1 MQKADRSFMQMMGVL
16 ALALVFTGCSSS
28 PSTDQN
34 SSASGP
40 DANKGKSALAKVF
53 ETSKPVTVLEGT
65 AIPVTL
71 DQAISSEDNHTGD
84 DFEASVSAAIVVDG
98 KTVIP
103 KGARAK
109 GRIVEAKSSGRL
121 NNPARLELTL
131 TSVEVGGSSYD
142 IDTSDSKTVGKS
154 HKKRN
159 IIFIGGGTAAG
170 AIIGGIVG
178 GGKGAAIGGALGAG
192 GGTAAAA
199 ATGKKQIRLPAET
212 RLSFTLSQPVTI
224 KVKD

>member
-1 MQKADRSFMQMMGVL
+1 MQNADRVFMRTMGVL
-16 ALALVFTGCSSS
+16 ALALAMAGCGSSS
-28 PSTDQN
+28 DSN
-34 SSASGP
+34 SSSTSGP
-40 DANKGKSALAKVF
+40 DAKKEKSALAKIF
-53 ETSKPVTVLEGT
+53 ETSKPVIVPDGTVI
-65 AIPVTL
+65 AVTL
-71 DQAISSEDNHTGD
+71 DQAISSESNRTGD
-84 DFEASVSAAIVVDG
+84 DFDASVSAPISVDG

-121 NNPARLELTL
+121 KDPARLELTL
-131 TSVEVGGSSYD
+131 TSIEVGGSSYD
-142 IDTSDSKTVGKS
+142 IDTSDSKSSGKS
-154 HKKRN
+154 HTKRN
-159 IIFIGGGTAAG
+159 VIFIGGGTAAG

-199 ATGKKQIRLPAET
+199 ATGKKEIRLPAET
-212 RLSFTLSQPVTI
+212 KLSFTLSQPVTI

>member
-1 MQKADRSFMQMMGVL
+1 MQLADRSFMRTMGTL
-16 ALALVFTGCSSS
+16 ALALAMAGCSSA
-28 PSTDQN
+28 PSTDSN
-34 SSASGP
+34 SAAGGTPAS
-40 DANKGKSALAKVF
+40 KEKSALAKIF
-53 ETSKPVTVLEGT
+53 ETSKPIIVPEGT
-65 AIPVTL
+65 EIAVTL
-71 DQAISSEDNHTGD
+71 DQTISSADSRSGD
-84 DFEASVSAAIVVDG
+84 SFDASVAAPIVVEG

-103 KGARAK
+103 KGAQAK
-109 GRIVEAKSSGRL
+109 GTIVEAVSSGRL
-121 NNPARLELTL
+121 SKPARLELTL
-131 TSVEVGGSSYD
+131 TSVEVDGSSYD
-142 IDTSDSKTVGKS
+142 IDTGDSKMAGKS

-199 ATGKKQIRLPAET
+199 ATGKKEIRLPAET
-212 RLSFTLSQPVTI
+212 KLSFTLAQPVTI